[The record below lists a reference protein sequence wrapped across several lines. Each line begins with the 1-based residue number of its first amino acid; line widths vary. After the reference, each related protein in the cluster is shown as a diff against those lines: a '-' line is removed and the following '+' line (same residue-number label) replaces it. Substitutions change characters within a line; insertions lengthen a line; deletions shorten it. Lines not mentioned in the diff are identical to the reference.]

1 MAAVTGKVA
10 GTGSARGKKKKVK
23 VMKTMGRHDAHY
35 RSGETG
41 RREKVYKSEMMAVVS
56 ELLSVLEGKKVS
68 LVDAESIAYLFHK
81 EVEEKSATQ
90 LDYYKKTG
98 TFRVEVEGGT
108 EDEK

>member
-1 MAAVTGKVA
+1 M
-10 GTGSARGKKKKVK
+10 
-23 VMKTMGRHDAHY
+23 
-35 RSGETG
+35 
-41 RREKVYKSEMMAVVS
+41 YKSEMMAVVS

-68 LVDAESIAYLFHK
+68 LVDAESIAYMFHK
-81 EVEEKSATQ
+81 EVEEKSAIQ

>member
-1 MAAVTGKVA
+1 M
-10 GTGSARGKKKKVK
+10 
-23 VMKTMGRHDAHY
+23 
-35 RSGETG
+35 
-41 RREKVYKSEMMAVVS
+41 YKSEMMAVVS

-68 LVDAESIAYLFHK
+68 LVDAETIAYLFHK

>member
-1 MAAVTGKVA
+1 M
-10 GTGSARGKKKKVK
+10 
-23 VMKTMGRHDAHY
+23 
-35 RSGETG
+35 
-41 RREKVYKSEMMAVVS
+41 YKSEMMAVVS

-68 LVDAESIAYLFHK
+68 RVDAESIAYLFHK

-90 LDYYKKTG
+90 LDHYKKTG